1 MMKHTILAATVILA
15 GLALTGCYGQVQR
28 TLTIDS
34 EPQGARC
41 WLNDNE
47 VGRTPVTVSFTW
59 YGMYAVRLETPGYE
73 SLVTTAKVE
82 APYYEWVPLDLA
94 FETVVP
100 GVRTDAHEFRFALKR
115 AEPVDPDAL
124 RQRAEGLRRDGTSA
138 AP

>member
-1 MMKHTILAATVILA
+1 MNRTILAMAVLLA

-28 TLTIDS
+28 TITIES
-34 EPQGARC
+34 EPPDARC

-59 YGMYAVRLETPGYE
+59 YGTYNVRLESAGYE
-73 SLVTTAKVE
+73 PLVTTAKVS
-82 APYYEWVPLDLA
+82 APPYEWVPLDLA

-100 GVRTDAHEFRFALKR
+100 GVKTDAHEFRFALKK
-115 AEPVDPDAL
+115 AEPIDPEAL
-124 RQRAEGLRRDGTSA
+124 RQRAEGLRRDGKSA

>member
-1 MMKHTILAATVILA
+1 MKHTILAATVILA

-34 EPQGARC
+34 EPQSARC

-59 YGMYAVRLETPGYE
+59 YGTYTVRLETPGYE
-73 SLVTTAKVE
+73 PLVTTAKVE

-124 RQRAEGLRRDGTSA
+124 RQRAEGLRRDATSA